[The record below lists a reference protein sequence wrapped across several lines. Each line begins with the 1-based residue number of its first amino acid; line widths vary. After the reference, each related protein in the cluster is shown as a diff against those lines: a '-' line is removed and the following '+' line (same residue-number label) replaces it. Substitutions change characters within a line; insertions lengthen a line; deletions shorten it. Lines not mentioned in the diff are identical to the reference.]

1 MESNKGLTLLSFLE
15 LREYTEDEKR
25 FMIELEF
32 VQALS
37 NVFYLKWLSDNGY
50 FEDEAFLRY
59 LQYLQYWKQPEY
71 ARYLIYPE
79 CLYFLDKL
87 QDEAFRYLLTDQNH
101 INFLNLQCHLAI
113 RKHSELPKER
123 KTQSMEEEDKTSD
136 EVCQNADVSF
146 LVC

>member
-1 MESNKGLTLLSFLE
+1 
-15 LREYTEDEKR
+15 
-25 FMIELEF
+25 MIELEF
-32 VQALS
+32 VQSLS

-50 FEDEAFLRY
+50 FDDERFIRY
-59 LQYLQYWKQPEY
+59 LDYLKYWKQPEY

-113 RKHSELPKER
+113 RKHSELPKE
-123 KTQSMEEEDKTSD
+123 KVVMKEEPKEEAMKEESQPPK
-136 EVCQNADVSF
+136 EP
-146 LVC
+146 